1 MPTANPLTRR
11 DVLAT
16 FAAGAVS
23 AKGADLESLR
33 ERLPRTHALIAAAPG
48 AGQFYLSRRGEVLA
62 DVAWGKTASGA
73 PVTPATLVAWASAV
87 KPLTAVALLK
97 LWDRGKFDLDD
108 KVTRLVPEF
117 GANGKEDVRIRHLL
131 THTAHLGGYAGPQAL
146 HPDFAVNVKRIFDA
160 PRAAARP
167 NAPVPALGT
176 APGYN
181 PPAFFVIAEICRR
194 LYGKSFDQV
203 IRREVFEPCAM
214 PDSWCGMPR
223 ARYRAYR
230 DQGRLG
236 IFAARAAASPEPPG
250 GTVATS
256 LASEDGAALIQPAGG
271 GYGPAREL
279 GRFYEMMLRRGRD
292 ARGRRLLAPQTV
304 EAMTTPKTPLG
315 VMGWWGLAFNIAIP
329 ETIRVPAELG
339 GERLQHR
346 YGRFASPRTF
356 GHPGASG
363 MQACADPE
371 HGLAIAFLG
380 RPALF
385 DAVYQDLG
393 LAR

>member
-1 MPTANPLTRR
+1 MTRR
-11 DVLAT
+11 EVLAA
-16 FAAGAVS
+16 FAASAVS
-23 AKGADLESLR
+23 ARGAEIESLR
-33 ERLPRTHALIAAAPG
+33 ERLPRTHAQLAAAPG
-48 AGQFYLSRRGEVLA
+48 AGQLYLSRRGEVLA

-73 PVTPATLVAWASAV
+73 AVTPATLVAWASAV
-87 KPLTAVALLK
+87 KPLTAVAFLK

-108 KVTRLVPEF
+108 KVTRLLPEF
-117 GANGKEDVRIRHLL
+117 GANGKEDVKIRHLL
-131 THTAHLGGYAGPQAL
+131 THTAHLGGYPGPQAL
-146 HPDFAVNVKRIFDA
+146 HPDFAVNVKRILDA
-160 PRAAARP
+160 PRTAARP
-167 NAPVPALGT
+167 NAPVPAPGN

-181 PPAFFVIAEICRR
+181 PPAFFVLAEICRR
-194 LYGKSFDQV
+194 LYGRSFDEV
-203 IRREVFEPCAM
+203 IRREVFEPCGM

-223 ARYRAYR
+223 ARHRAYR
-230 DQGRLG
+230 EQGRLG
-236 IFAARAAASPEPPG
+236 IFASRGAAAPEAAG
-250 GTVATS
+250 ETVATT

-271 GYGPAREL
+271 GYGPTREL
-279 GRFYEMMLRRGRD
+279 ARFYEMMLRRGRD
-292 ARGRRLLAPQTV
+292 ARGKQLLSPQAV
-304 EAMTTPKTPLG
+304 EAMITPKTPLG
-315 VMGWWGLAFNIAIP
+315 VMGMWGLAFNVAIP
-329 ETIRVPAELG
+329 ENIRVPAELG

-385 DAVYQDLG
+385 DAIYQDLG

>member
-1 MPTANPLTRR
+1 MTRR
-11 DVLAT
+11 EVLAA
-16 FAAGAVS
+16 FAASAVS
-23 AKGADLESLR
+23 ARGAEIESLR
-33 ERLPRTHALIAAAPG
+33 ERLPRTHAQLAAAPG
-48 AGQFYLSRRGEVLA
+48 AGQLYLSRRGEVLA

-73 PVTPATLVAWASAV
+73 AVTPATLVAWASAV
-87 KPLTAVALLK
+87 KPLTAVAFLK

-108 KVTRLVPEF
+108 KVTRLLPEF
-117 GANGKEDVRIRHLL
+117 GANGKEDVKIRHLL
-131 THTAHLGGYAGPQAL
+131 THTAHLGGYPGPQAL
-146 HPDFAVNVKRIFDA
+146 HPDFAVNVKRILDA
-160 PRAAARP
+160 PRTAARP
-167 NAPVPALGT
+167 NAPVPAPGN

-181 PPAFFVIAEICRR
+181 PPAFFVLAEICRR
-194 LYGKSFDQV
+194 LYGRSFDEV
-203 IRREVFEPCAM
+203 IRREVFEPCGM

-230 DQGRLG
+230 EQGRLG
-236 IFAARAAASPEPPG
+236 IFASRGAAAPEAAG
-250 GTVATS
+250 ETVATT

-271 GYGPAREL
+271 GYGPTREL
-279 GRFYEMMLRRGRD
+279 ARFYEMMLRRGRD
-292 ARGRRLLAPQTV
+292 ARGKQLLSPQAV
-304 EAMTTPKTPLG
+304 EAMITPKTPLG
-315 VMGWWGLAFNIAIP
+315 VMGMWGLAFNVAIP
-329 ETIRVPAELG
+329 ENIRVPAELG

-385 DAVYQDLG
+385 DAIYQDLG